1 VILVDPAVWP
11 FRGRKWAHL
20 VSDTSYDELHAFAA
34 QLGLPPR
41 AFHRDHYDIPEELR
55 DQALALGATEVSAR
69 VVVQRLQA
77 SGLRRRKSVELTPDV

>member
-1 VILVDPAVWP
+1 MILVDPAVWP

-20 VSDTSYDELHAFAA
+20 VSDHSYEELHAFAER
-34 QLGLPPR
+34 LGLPPR

-55 DQALALGATEVSAR
+55 EDAIALGATPVSAR

-77 SGLRRRKSVELTPDV
+77 SGLRQRKPRELTRDV